1 VDFGVQVKG
10 RILDSAFT
18 MSWEPTYDKLIEA
31 VKAATNAGIRV
42 GIPCLSVLFS
52 EFLMLDCFTGSRDR
66 CSIGRSGSSN
76 TRNNGIL

>member
-1 VDFGVQVKG
+1 MQVKG

-42 GIPCLSVLFS
+42 GIPCCLSVP
-52 EFLMLDCFTGSRDR
+52 
-66 CSIGRSGSSN
+66 N
-76 TRNNGIL
+76 Y